1 METLL
6 IAMIWMLNLG
16 ISFWNAYVVGKS
28 WTEAKSAGGWPR
40 FMTWMGA
47 IMSASGFTWCYLTLL
62 ALTGYYFQMLSLED
76 VGLALQLGYIII
88 VPGIIFSGLMIT
100 LNSWAVAYRR
110 GGILNYG
117 VAAYNTYAQYHNTAS
132 AIRGFGP
139 ALGNVIDFFKGKSRS
154 RSSSSD
160 SKGAG
165 ALVLIA
171 LVVLAVVAGTLT
183 TVLLIKHF
191 ASSEPLLSPEEMKR
205 RQAAQ

>member
-16 ISFWNAYVVGKS
+16 ISFWNAYAVGKS

-62 ALTGYYFQMLSLED
+62 ALTGYYFQFLTLAD
-76 VGLALQLGYIII
+76 VGLALQLGYVIII
-88 VPGIIFSGLMIT
+88 PGIIFSGLMIT
-100 LNSWAVAYRR
+100 VNSWAVAYRR

-117 VAAYNTYAQYHNTAS
+117 VAAYNTYAHYHNTAS

-139 ALGNVIDFFKGKSRS
+139 ALGNVIDGFKGKSRS
-154 RSSSSD
+154 RSSSD

-183 TVLLIKHF
+183 TVMLIKHF